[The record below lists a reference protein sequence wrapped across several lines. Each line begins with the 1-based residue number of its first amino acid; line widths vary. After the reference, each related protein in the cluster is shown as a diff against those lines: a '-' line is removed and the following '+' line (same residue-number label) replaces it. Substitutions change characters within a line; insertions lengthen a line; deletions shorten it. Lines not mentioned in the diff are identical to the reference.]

1 MRTPRPRGA
10 SQPKAGSREA
20 RAPRLCPEGQLRPS
34 PARRDLA
41 PRNAARPPPHRLAGR
56 PARPPPAPP
65 LRPARP
71 RGEPPSHRCPP
82 RVQNGG
88 GGVQSGAG
96 TFPPRPRDFGSPP
109 PHGHRP
115 TEEILALPYSGPG
128 VPSHRASDWA
138 GPSRGRGRAGG
149 GPGTSESPPLG
160 RAARAQRPC
169 LNASSCWLW
178 GRAAG
183 RFKC

>member
-88 GGVQSGAG
+88 GGVQ
-96 TFPPRPRDFGSPP
+96 PR
-109 PHGHRP
+109 
-115 TEEILALPYSGPG
+115 EL
-128 VPSHRASDWA
+128 VPSLPGLGTLGPRRLTDTVPRRRSSLFPTQGLESRATA
-138 GPSRGRGRAGG
+138 PRIGRGRAGG
-149 GPGTSESPPLG
+149 GAEPGAGPGPPSP
-160 RAARAQRPC
+160 RP
-169 LNASSCWLW
+169 
-178 GRAAG
+178 
-183 RFKC
+183 